1 MNNQEKMRPEA
12 PAETLRWAAA
22 SPASSP
28 TLSKE
33 QTILSTIRNSR
44 LKLLLCSAFFLMV
57 DKGQLVAD
65 ISLNGYI
72 LRENSYAAALIEN
85 LSESFYSFDIV
96 YDYGRWLRPKH
107 STWGF
112 KM

>member
-12 PAETLRWAAA
+12 SAETPRWAAA

-28 TLSKE
+28 TLSKDPFVH
-33 QTILSTIRNSR
+33 QTIKNSR
-44 LKLLLCSAFFLMV
+44 LQLFFCSAFFLMV
-57 DKGQLVAD
+57 DKGQLVAE
-65 ISLNGYI
+65 ISLTGYI
-72 LRENSYAAALIEN
+72 LRENNYAAALIEN

-96 YDYGRWLRPKH
+96 YDYSRWLRPKH